1 LELKVPVLSI
11 ITVAAFDTQRL
22 QKTLDS
28 LSSILSELVEH
39 VVIHPNQDSETRS
52 LLDSREYTSSYRH
65 SYADSGVGIYPAM
78 NIGIEKARGKY
89 VWFINSGD
97 ELITNEVAGLLK
109 SLEKNRPTWL
119 IGKGLFDWREDQ
131 EMHLDNL
138 SKFLDFNEDSFISH
152 QTVLI
157 RTQILRNLGCFD
169 VRYKVAADTDLIA
182 RIRELEPPMWFMEYI
197 VKVEQPEFA
206 SAHNRRARFETL
218 LLSIRLKK
226 RRAFLQVI
234 HREFSNANK
243 RIFRRKT

>member
-1 LELKVPVLSI
+1 MPVLSI
-11 ITVAAFDTQRL
+11 ITVAAFDAQRL

-28 LSSILSELVEH
+28 FSGILSELVEH
-39 VVIHPNQDSETRS
+39 VVIHPSQDSETNS
-52 LLDSREYTSSYRH
+52 LLASGEYVSSYR
-65 SYADSGVGIYPAM
+65 SSFTDAGVGIYPAM
-78 NIGIEKARGKY
+78 NIGIEKANGEY

-97 ELITNEVAGLLK
+97 ELITNEFAGLLK
-109 SLEKNRPTWL
+109 LLENSRPAWL

-131 EMHLDNL
+131 EMHLGNL
-138 SKFLDFNEDSFISH
+138 SNFIDFNEDSFISH

-157 RTQILRNLGCFD
+157 RTQILRDLGYFD

-182 RIRELEPPMWFMEYI
+182 RISELEPPMWFMEYI
-197 VKVEQPEFA
+197 VKVQQPEFA
-206 SAHNRRARFETL
+206 SAHNRRARFESL

-226 RRAFLQVI
+226 RRAFLHVI